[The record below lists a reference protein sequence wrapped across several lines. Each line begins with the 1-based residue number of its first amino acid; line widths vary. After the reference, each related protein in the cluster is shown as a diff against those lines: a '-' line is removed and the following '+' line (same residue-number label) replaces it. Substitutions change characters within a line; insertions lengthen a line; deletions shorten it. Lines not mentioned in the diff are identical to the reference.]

1 MARDARAAGESREPS
16 RSSGLA
22 MTPSIVQNRVDALTV
37 AYRVKLSERATN
49 LLRSRA
55 RVAFEH
61 GRCLFVDS
69 ANVEWELKIP
79 RRGDGQMWRLR
90 REDHVRIQIDPK
102 APGGHKE
109 IIDLREPTALTYE
122 NAASP
127 TLSGVIGKVGYQ
139 MTGEVEVIED
149 PGWTFELVW
158 YAGHLAEMPLDLV
171 LVEGREIVKRFGEIY
186 EERIRRIDMA
196 ADVAGFD
203 IRDDDFAHF
212 IRRARVKE
220 FPFSKK
226 PNGDDGFREQPMLPA
241 FADTV
246 VTKQIAGIRFGRTDV
261 VARIYDKREEL
272 EQKGSPDKRARE
284 EAVWTKNGWNGSD
297 PVSRVEFQLRGEAL
311 TELGARDPKMC
322 GVHPKTGEL
331 LGAKFEMHEFRKPM
345 TLPEYVPR
353 LWSTC
358 LDWLWLGVPEE
369 GVARSRWKEDQ
380 RWTVLRNAKWA
391 SEPKGLPI
399 KRVRIRGGA
408 SAAQALGSMASMIA
422 AAGVDLAAAVPENL
436 RVTKDGHTEISEES
450 KDYEESPVEKLESLL
465 AILTHFGADE
475 IQKAL
480 VERWGDETKAA
491 LHVAI
496 VMNAAR
502 GRFPVHRPKP
512 PAEKIPLGQISF
524 WEWAQSKKETE
535 NEAPWQAN

>member
-1 MARDARAAGESREPS
+1 MIANDIAAPK
-16 RSSGLA
+16 
-22 MTPSIVQNRVDALTV
+22 IVQNRVDGLTV
-37 AYRVKLSERATN
+37 AYRVKLSERGVAD
-49 LLRSRA
+49 LRARS

-61 GRCLFVDS
+61 GRCLFVDV
-69 ANVEWELKIP
+69 ANVEWELKVP

-109 IIDLREPTALTYE
+109 IIDLREPTSLTYE

-127 TLSGVIGKVGYQ
+127 RLTGVIGKVGYA

-158 YAGHLAEMPLDLV
+158 YAGHLSEMPLDLV
-171 LVEGREIVKRFGEIY
+171 LLEGRDIVGRFGEIH

-220 FPFSKK
+220 FPFTKK
-226 PNGDDGFREQPMLPA
+226 PNGDDGFREQPAQLAA

-246 VTKQIAGIRFGRTDV
+246 ISKAIAGIRFGRTDV

-272 EQKGSPDKRARE
+272 VQKGTPDKRARE
-284 EAVWTKNGWNGSD
+284 ETVWMKNGWDGSA
-297 PVSRVEFQLRGEAL
+297 PVTRVEFQLRGEAL
-311 TELGARDPKMC
+311 TELGARDPNLC

-331 LGAKFEMHEFRKPM
+331 LGAKYEMHEFRAAV

-358 LDWLWLGVPEE
+358 LEWLWLGVPEE
-369 GVARSRWKEDQ
+369 GVKRSRWKEDA
-380 RWTVLRNAKWA
+380 RWSVLRNAKWQN
-391 SEPKGLPI
+391 EPKGLPI
-399 KRVRIRGGA
+399 KRVRVRGGA
-408 SAAQALGSMASMIA
+408 SAAQALGSMASMVA
-422 AAGVDLAAAVPENL
+422 AAGVDLGV
-436 RVTKDGHTEISEES
+436 HSEDVR
-450 KDYEESPVEKLESLL
+450 DYEEKPVEKLRSML
-465 AILTHFGADE
+465 AILTRFGADE
-475 IQKAL
+475 IVKAL
-480 VERWGDETKAA
+480 VVRWGGDALAA
-491 LHVAI
+491 VHVAV

-502 GRFPVHRPKP
+502 GRFPVYRPRAGP
-512 PAEKIPLGQISF
+512 PLAKLPPGQISF
-524 WEWAQSKKETE
+524 WEWAQSKETKKERT
-535 NEAPWQAN
+535 PWLAN